1 MLRCILVTF
10 LFCISAYAVQPQ
22 QTQQEKEKQLQ
33 MQIIK
38 HTLELL
44 QEQKAKAQKDLQL
57 TEKHLEE
64 LDKKID
70 DVNSELKKLT
80 KKVQPPVVVGCNV
93 AIYEYR
99 KDGTLKEVIQTNVC
113 K

>member
-1 MLRCILVTF
+1 MLRGIFITF
-10 LFCISAYAVQPQ
+10 LLCISAYAITPQ
-22 QTQQEKEKQLQ
+22 QTQQEKQLQ

-44 QEQKAKAQKDLQL
+44 QEQKQQAQKDLQL
-57 TEKHLEE
+57 TEAHLKE
-64 LDKKID
+64 LDKKLDSIT
-70 DVNSELKKLT
+70 SELKKLT
-80 KKVQPPVVVGCNV
+80 KKAPPPVVVGCNV